1 VVPPDARAGGGS
13 WQDRRA
19 EVLTTVTRLL
29 LARHGETVW
38 HAGNRYAGGRSE
50 PELTDL
56 GLRQAEQL
64 AKTAVSAGV
73 TAVVSSPQR
82 RAVTTATPAAEALG
96 VPLHLRS
103 DLREVDFGD
112 LEGHFLAEMDPAAA
126 RAFRDDPEA
135 NAFPGAEPLAD
146 AGARGAAAL
155 RAVEEEHRGGTVLV
169 VAHGTLFRLT
179 LCVLVGLPVRDYRR
193 IFPGLDNATLSE
205 IRLPADPS
213 HPAAILSLNCAP

>member
-1 VVPPDARAGGGS
+1 MSV
-13 WQDRRA
+13 
-19 EVLTTVTRLL
+19 RLL

-64 AKTAVSAGV
+64 AKTAVATGV
-73 TAVVSSPQR
+73 TVVVSSPQR
-82 RAVTTATPAAEALG
+82 RAVTTATPTAEALG
-96 VPLHLRS
+96 VPLHLRP

-112 LEGHFLAEMDPAAA
+112 LEGHFLDEMDPVAVQ
-126 RAFRDDPEA
+126 RFREDPAA

-155 RAVEEEHRGGTVLV
+155 RAIEEDHAGGTVLV
-169 VAHGTLFRLT
+169 VAHSTLFRLT
-179 LCVLVGLPVRDYRR
+179 LCVLLGLPVRHYRR
-193 IFPGLDNATLSE
+193 IFPGLDNAALTE

-213 HPAAILSLNCAP
+213 HPAALISLNRAH